1 MMKLNSVFKKS
12 QNKNFNRNLTE
23 FIDFRIFLISGLLIA
38 IGLLSIYSA
47 TYDSGTSI
55 FFYKQLTFVALGLV
69 IMVLI
74 IFIPEKWIKSYSLT
88 FYIFSIALLIGVLF
102 FGKTVSGTRGWFQF
116 AGISFQPS
124 EFAKITTLLLVSQ
137 LLSRKGNDINNLR
150 DLLKVIGIFALPIM
164 LIVLQPDMGSASV
177 LIFLLLAVLFWVG
190 FDLSL
195 IYFIVF
201 IPLIIILSLIG
212 FEYYIIAWI
221 FFAITYLIFRKGLIR
236 SFVLIAFIFT
246 LGYFSHNILRILPS
260 NTQDRIETYIY
271 PKKDPLNK
279 GYNVMQSI
287 LAVGSG
293 GVYGKGYLKGSQTQ
307 LRYIPEQRTDFI
319 FCVPTE
325 EFGFIG
331 GVIVILLFS
340 FFFWRTLKIATGTE
354 DIFYS
359 ILSFGIGSIFLYHS
373 IINIG
378 MVVRLVPVMG
388 IPLPFMSYGG
398 TALVINMMMV
408 GLIMNAYRSRKEKV
422 GF

>member
-1 MMKLNSVFKKS
+1 MKLNSFFRKS
-12 QNKNFNRNLTE
+12 QNKDFKRNITE
-23 FIDFRIFLISGLLIA
+23 FIDFRIFIITGLLIG

-47 TYDSGTSI
+47 TYDSGTSV
-55 FFYKQLTFVALGLV
+55 FFYKQLTFVAIGFVVL
-69 IMVLI
+69 VLI
-74 IFIPEKWIKSYSLT
+74 IFIPEKWIKNYSLA

-102 FGKTVSGTRGWFQF
+102 IGKTVSGTRGWFQF
-116 AGISFQPS
+116 GGMSFQPS
-124 EFAKITTLLLVSQ
+124 ELAKITSLLLVSQ
-137 LLSRKGNDINNLR
+137 LLSQKGTDIHNLR
-150 DLLKVIGIFALPIM
+150 DVLKVITIFAIPII
-164 LIVLQPDMGSASV
+164 LIILQPDMGSASV
-177 LIFLLLAVLFWVG
+177 LIFLLLALLFWVG

-195 IYFIVF
+195 LYFIVF
-201 IPLIIILSLIG
+201 IPFIIILSLIG
-212 FEYYIIAWI
+212 FEYFIIAWI
-221 FFAITYLIFRKGLIR
+221 FFTITFLFFKKGIMRSLTLIT
-236 SFVLIAFIFT
+236 FVFVI
-246 LGYFSHNILRILPS
+246 GYFSHNILTFLPR
-260 NTQDRIETYIY
+260 NTQDRIETFIN

-293 GVYGKGYLKGSQTQ
+293 GLYGKGYLKGSQTQ

-331 GVIVILLFS
+331 GSIVILLFA
-340 FFFWRTLKIATGTE
+340 FFFWQTLKIASGTE

-359 ILSFGIGSIFLYHS
+359 ILAFGIGSVFLYHS

-398 TALVINMMMV
+398 TALLINMMMV

>member
-1 MMKLNSVFKKS
+1 MKLNSFFRKTKNHNFK
-12 QNKNFNRNLTE
+12 RNPTE
-23 FIDFRIFLISGLLIA
+23 IIDFRIFIVIGLLIA

-47 TYDSGTSI
+47 TFDAGTSV
-55 FFYKQLTFVALGLV
+55 FFYKQLSFVAIGFV
-69 IMVLI
+69 IMIAV
-74 IFIPEKWIKSYSLT
+74 IFIPEKWIKSYSLA
-88 FYIFSIALLIGVLF
+88 FYIFSIALLVGVLI

-137 LLSRKGNDINNLR
+137 LLSKKGNNIHNLR
-150 DLLKVIGIFALPIM
+150 DLIKVVIIFVFPIA

-177 LIFLLLAVLFWVG
+177 LMFLLLAVLFWVG

-195 IYFIVF
+195 IYFILF
-201 IPLIIILSLIG
+201 TPLIIIISLIG
-212 FEYYIIAWI
+212 FEYYIIAWV
-221 FFAITYLIFRKGLIR
+221 FFTITYLFFKKGIIR
-236 SFVLIAFIFT
+236 SLSLIAFIFVI
-246 LGYFSHNILRILPS
+246 GYFSQNILRLLPN
-260 NTQDRIETYIY
+260 NTQNRIETFIN
-271 PKKDPLNK
+271 PQKDPLNK

-293 GVYGKGYLKGSQTQ
+293 GLYGKGYLKGSQTQ
-307 LRYIPEQRTDFI
+307 LRYIPEQRTDFV
-319 FCVPTE
+319 FCVPAE

-331 GVIVILLFS
+331 GTFVVILFS
-340 FFFWRTLKIATGTE
+340 IFFWRTLKIATGTE

-359 ILSFGIGSIFLYHS
+359 ILAFGIGSIFLYHS

-378 MVVRLVPVMG
+378 MVIRLVPVMG

-398 TALVINMMMV
+398 TALIMNMAMV